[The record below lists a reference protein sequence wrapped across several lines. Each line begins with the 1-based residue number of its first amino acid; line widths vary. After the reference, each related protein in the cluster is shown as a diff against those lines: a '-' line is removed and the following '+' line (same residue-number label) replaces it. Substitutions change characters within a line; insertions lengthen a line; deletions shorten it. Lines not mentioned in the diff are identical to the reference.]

1 MIAIKVVPVVLA
13 TGFLLTYFSNFTEE
27 AIIAA
32 AILFG

>member
-1 MIAIKVVPVVLA
+1 MIALKVVTVVLA